1 MQSSQGIV
9 LINQVLKNNLFDS
22 LGIQKVNWT
31 SESEDWEGRKCETL
45 KSVGYNSEIT
55 MSSKVVHSW
64 DIAF

>member
-9 LINQVLKNNLFDS
+9 LINQVLKDNLFDS

-31 SESEDWEGRKCETL
+31 SKSEDWEENTETL

-55 MSSKVVHSW
+55 LWVQK
-64 DIAF
+64 